1 MAQLFDFKKVT
12 IGPRALVAAV
22 ELAPSAPLLTSEDP
36 EATELVLELLPDL
49 RDHVCLGDVAPT
61 FGEVAP
67 DTELAHLLETGHT
80 PTFWSWVD
88 RFPKAERAKRHA
100 GIAAWIEARLVE
112 SLAIDLDA
120 PRAEEVVAATGADIE
135 YVRTY
140 ESPAMAERERTA
152 YLASRH
158 PIYSDH
164 DPNGEPTPLIELC
177 QERLAMRDVDIETME
192 WDSWKQQDGNWY
204 IQLSFT
210 AADRVRTASWHYYRR
225 SLTPIDDEAKWLA
238 DSGPTDTGP
247 IPNYGSGA
255 ERQRNTE
262 EVDVLPNTDQSS
274 ASIASD
280 GPVRPT
286 AGSAP
291 SQQARDHQAETG
303 RILENL
309 RKRRHTEEEPRTRL
323 RAVTEDPETHPQ
335 GAHTAPGQ
343 PEAATDDEV
352 FAFEDAAPSGE
363 EPQEPTEKVG
373 VFDDENQLS
382 LLNEPGVSD
391 HADQFKDSA
400 PAKESKPKSK
410 KNSRASIPSW
420 DEIMFGSKRD

>member
-1 MAQLFDFKKVT
+1 
-12 IGPRALVAAV
+12 
-22 ELAPSAPLLTSEDP
+22 
-36 EATELVLELLPDL
+36 
-49 RDHVCLGDVAPT
+49 
-61 FGEVAP
+61 
-67 DTELAHLLETGHT
+67 
-80 PTFWSWVD
+80 
-88 RFPKAERAKRHA
+88 
-100 GIAAWIEARLVE
+100 
-112 SLAIDLDA
+112 
-120 PRAEEVVAATGADIE
+120 
-135 YVRTY
+135 
-140 ESPAMAERERTA
+140 
-152 YLASRH
+152 
-158 PIYSDH
+158 
-164 DPNGEPTPLIELC
+164 
-177 QERLAMRDVDIETME
+177 MRDVDIETME

-262 EVDVLPNTDQSS
+262 EVDVLPRTDQSS

>member
-1 MAQLFDFKKVT
+1 MRELILNGVNADGTHLLLNDENGLQYRVVLDE
-12 IGPRALVAAV
+12 ALSAAV
-22 ELAPSAPLLTSEDP
+22 RKERTQSKSE
-36 EATELVLELLPDL
+36 
-49 RDHVCLGDVAPT
+49 
-61 FGEVAP
+61 
-67 DTELAHLLETGHT
+67 T
-80 PTFWSWVD
+80 PV
-88 RFPKAERAKRHA
+88 RPKDIQAMIR
-100 GIAAWIEARLVE
+100 GGM
-112 SLAIDLDA
+112 D
-120 PRAEEVVAATGADIE
+120 AEEVVASTGADIE

-140 ESPAMAERERTA
+140 EGPAMAERSRMA

-164 DPNGEPTPLIELC
+164 DPNGEPSPLIELC

-204 IQLSFT
+204 VQLSFT
-210 AADRVRTASWHYYRR
+210 AADRIRTASWHYYRR

-262 EVDVLPNTDQSS
+262 EVDVFPHSES
-274 ASIASD
+274 AS
-280 GPVRPT
+280 GPVSSDAPAPSA

-309 RKRRHTEEEPRTRL
+309 RKRRHHEAEEEPRTRL

-335 GAHTAPGQ
+335 GAHTAPGR

-352 FAFEDAAPSGE
+352 FAFEDAVPSDE
-363 EPQEPTEKVG
+363 DPQEPTEKVG

-391 HADQFKDSA
+391 HADQRADAAATKGA
-400 PAKESKPKSK
+400 KPKSK
-410 KNSRASIPSW
+410 NSSRASIPSW

>member
-1 MAQLFDFKKVT
+1 MRELILNGVNADGTHLLLNDENGLQYRVVLDEALF
-12 IGPRALVAAV
+12 AAV
-22 ELAPSAPLLTSEDP
+22 R
-36 EATELVLELLPDL
+36 
-49 RDHVCLGDVAPT
+49 RDRSHPKS
-61 FGEVAP
+61 
-67 DTELAHLLETGHT
+67 DT
-80 PTFWSWVD
+80 PV
-88 RFPKAERAKRHA
+88 RPKEIQAMIR
-100 GIAAWIEARLVE
+100 GGM
-112 SLAIDLDA
+112 D
-120 PRAEEVVAATGADIE
+120 AEEVVAATGADIE

-140 ESPAMAERERTA
+140 EGPAMAERERTA

-262 EVDVLPNTDQSS
+262 EVDVLPATDQSS
-274 ASIASD
+274 ASIAAD

-309 RKRRHTEEEPRTRL
+309 RKRRHAEEEPRTRL

-352 FAFEDAAPSGE
+352 FAFEEAARSPE

-391 HADQFKDSA
+391 HDDQFKDSA
-400 PAKESKPKSK
+400 SAKDSKPKSK

>member
-1 MAQLFDFKKVT
+1 MRELILNGVDADGTHLLLNDENGLQYRVVLDD
-12 IGPRALVAAV
+12 ALMAAV
-22 ELAPSAPLLTSEDP
+22 RKDRTHYKS
-36 EATELVLELLPDL
+36 
-49 RDHVCLGDVAPT
+49 
-61 FGEVAP
+61 
-67 DTELAHLLETGHT
+67 DT
-80 PTFWSWVD
+80 PV
-88 RFPKAERAKRHA
+88 RPKDIQAMIR
-100 GIAAWIEARLVE
+100 GGM
-112 SLAIDLDA
+112 D
-120 PRAEEVVAATGADIE
+120 AEEVVASTGADME

-140 ESPAMAERERTA
+140 EGPAMAERSRTA

-177 QERLAMRDVDIETME
+177 QQRLAMRDVDIETME

-204 IQLSFT
+204 VQLSFV

-255 ERQRNTE
+255 ERQKNTE
-262 EVDVLPNTDQSS
+262 EVDVLPQVDS
-274 ASIASD
+274 AEGIAAD
-280 GPVRPT
+280 PPVRPT

-309 RKRRHTEEEPRTRL
+309 RKRRHHEAEEEPRTRL

-352 FAFEDAAPSGE
+352 FAFEDPAQDSDD
-363 EPQEPTEKVG
+363 PQEPTEKVG
-373 VFDDENQLS
+373 TFDDDNQLS

-391 HADQFKDSA
+391 HSDQYRDSA
-400 PAKESKPKSK
+400 PAKDAKSKSK

>member
-1 MAQLFDFKKVT
+1 MRELILNGVNADGTHLLLNDENGLQYRVVIDE
-12 IGPRALVAAV
+12 ALTAAV
-22 ELAPSAPLLTSEDP
+22 RRERTQPKSE
-36 EATELVLELLPDL
+36 
-49 RDHVCLGDVAPT
+49 
-61 FGEVAP
+61 
-67 DTELAHLLETGHT
+67 T
-80 PTFWSWVD
+80 PV
-88 RFPKAERAKRHA
+88 RPKDIQAMIR
-100 GIAAWIEARLVE
+100 GGM
-112 SLAIDLDA
+112 D
-120 PRAEEVVAATGADIE
+120 AEEVVASTGADID

-140 ESPAMAERERTA
+140 EGPAMAERSRTA

-204 IQLSFT
+204 VQLSFI

-225 SLTPIDDEAKWLA
+225 SLTPIDDEAAWLA

-262 EVDVLPNTDQSS
+262 EVDVFP
-274 ASIASD
+274 AEPASD
-280 GPVRPT
+280 SVSPEAPT
-286 AGSAP
+286 RQPGGTAP
-291 SQQARDHQAETG
+291 SQQARDHQAEAG

-309 RKRRHTEEEPRTRL
+309 RKRRHSEEEPRTRL

-343 PEAATDDEV
+343 PAAATDDEV
-352 FAFEDAAPSGE
+352 FAFEDAAPAPE
-363 EPQEPTEKVG
+363 DPQEPTEKVG

-391 HADQFKDSA
+391 DSHREA
-400 PAKESKPKSK
+400 AAAKEAKPKSK

>member
-1 MAQLFDFKKVT
+1 MRELILNGVNADGTHLLLNDENGLQYRVVLDD
-12 IGPRALVAAV
+12 ALTAAV
-22 ELAPSAPLLTSEDP
+22 RRERTHNKSDSP
-36 EATELVLELLPDL
+36 V
-49 RDHVCLGDVAPT
+49 R
-61 FGEVAP
+61 
-67 DTELAHLLETGHT
+67 
-80 PTFWSWVD
+80 
-88 RFPKAERAKRHA
+88 PKDIQAMIR
-100 GIAAWIEARLVE
+100 GGM
-112 SLAIDLDA
+112 D
-120 PRAEEVVAATGADIE
+120 AEEVVASTGADID

-140 ESPAMAERERTA
+140 EGPALAERSRIA

-164 DPNGEPTPLIELC
+164 DPNGEPAPLIELC
-177 QERLAMRDVDIETME
+177 QQRLAMRDVDIETME

-204 IQLSFT
+204 VQLSFT

-262 EVDVLPNTDQSS
+262 EVDVLPPTDS
-274 ASIASD
+274 AAAIASD
-280 GPVRPT
+280 PPVRP
-286 AGSAP
+286 AADSAP
-291 SQQARDHQAETG
+291 SQQSRDHQAETG

-309 RKRRHTEEEPRTRL
+309 RKRRHHEAEDEPRTRL

-352 FAFEDAAPSGE
+352 FAFEDPAQDSDD
-363 EPQEPTEKVG
+363 PQEPTEKVG
-373 VFDDENQLS
+373 VFDDDNQLS

-391 HADQFKDSA
+391 HAEQAKESA
-400 PAKESKPKSK
+400 PAKDAKPKSK

>member
-1 MAQLFDFKKVT
+1 MRELILNGVNADGTHLLLNDENGLQYRVVLDE
-12 IGPRALVAAV
+12 ALIAAV
-22 ELAPSAPLLTSEDP
+22 RRDRSQSKP
-36 EATELVLELLPDL
+36 EAPV
-49 RDHVCLGDVAPT
+49 R
-61 FGEVAP
+61 
-67 DTELAHLLETGHT
+67 
-80 PTFWSWVD
+80 
-88 RFPKAERAKRHA
+88 PKEIQAMIR
-100 GIAAWIEARLVE
+100 GGM
-112 SLAIDLDA
+112 D
-120 PRAEEVVAATGADIE
+120 AEEVVAATGADIE

-140 ESPAMAERERTA
+140 EGPAMAERERTA

-352 FAFEDAAPSGE
+352 FAFEDSAPSAE

-391 HADQFKDSA
+391 HSDQFKDSA
-400 PAKESKPKSK
+400 SAKDSKPKSK

>member
-1 MAQLFDFKKVT
+1 MRELILNGVDADGTHLLLNDENGLQYRVVLDE
-12 IGPRALVAAV
+12 ALTAAV
-22 ELAPSAPLLTSEDP
+22 RRERTPSKS
-36 EATELVLELLPDL
+36 
-49 RDHVCLGDVAPT
+49 
-61 FGEVAP
+61 
-67 DTELAHLLETGHT
+67 
-80 PTFWSWVD
+80 
-88 RFPKAERAKRHA
+88 
-100 GIAAWIEARLVE
+100 
-112 SLAIDLDA
+112 DA
-120 PRAEEVVAATGADIE
+120 PVRPKDIQAMIRGGMDAEEVAASTGADID

-164 DPNGEPTPLIELC
+164 DPNGDPTPLIELC
-177 QERLAMRDVDIETME
+177 RERLAMRDVNIDTME

-204 IQLSFT
+204 VQLTFT

-255 ERQRNTE
+255 ERQVTTE
-262 EVDVLPNTDQSS
+262 EVDVFPQSGPS
-274 ASIASD
+274 ESIASD

-309 RKRRHTEEEPRTRL
+309 RKRRHHEAEEEPRTRL

-352 FAFEDAAPSGE
+352 FAFEDPAPAE
-363 EPQEPTEKVG
+363 DDPQEPTEKVG

-391 HADQFKDSA
+391 HSDQHKEASA
-400 PAKESKPKSK
+400 AKEAKPKAK

>member
-1 MAQLFDFKKVT
+1 MRELILNGVDADGTHLLLNDENGLQYRVVLDD
-12 IGPRALVAAV
+12 ALMAAV
-22 ELAPSAPLLTSEDP
+22 RKDRTHHKS
-36 EATELVLELLPDL
+36 
-49 RDHVCLGDVAPT
+49 
-61 FGEVAP
+61 
-67 DTELAHLLETGHT
+67 DT
-80 PTFWSWVD
+80 PV
-88 RFPKAERAKRHA
+88 RPKDIQAMIR
-100 GIAAWIEARLVE
+100 GGM
-112 SLAIDLDA
+112 D
-120 PRAEEVVAATGADIE
+120 AEEVVASTGADME

-140 ESPAMAERERTA
+140 EGPAMAERSRTA

-177 QERLAMRDVDIETME
+177 QQRLAMRDVDIETME

-204 IQLSFT
+204 VQLSFV

-255 ERQRNTE
+255 ERQKNTE
-262 EVDVLPNTDQSS
+262 EVDVLPQVDS
-274 ASIASD
+274 AEGIAAD
-280 GPVRPT
+280 PPVRPT

-309 RKRRHTEEEPRTRL
+309 RKRRHHEAEEEPRTRL

-352 FAFEDAAPSGE
+352 FAFEDPAQDSDD
-363 EPQEPTEKVG
+363 PQEPTEKVG
-373 VFDDENQLS
+373 TFDDDNQLS

-391 HADQFKDSA
+391 HSDQYRDSA
-400 PAKESKPKSK
+400 PAKDAKSKSK